1 MSHEN
6 KPPIGNS
13 VSKGVFFRAADRNII
28 KNNMV
33 GNWLKRWFL
42 KKVSRKVSFIS
53 VDDEALI
60 KFRLLKPKRYSY
72 VDPEKQ

>member
-1 MSHEN
+1 
-6 KPPIGNS
+6 
-13 VSKGVFFRAADRNII
+13 
-28 KNNMV
+28 MV